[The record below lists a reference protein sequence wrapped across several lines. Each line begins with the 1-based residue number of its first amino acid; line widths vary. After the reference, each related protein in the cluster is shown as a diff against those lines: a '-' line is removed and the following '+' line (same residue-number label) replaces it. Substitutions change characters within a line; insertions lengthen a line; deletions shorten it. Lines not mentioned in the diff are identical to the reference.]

1 MKINDAG
8 LRLIKEFE
16 GFRSMPYKLAGEK
29 YFTVGYGHYGPDVNG
44 SRIYSLEECNELLEK
59 DLKWFENKVSE
70 YDEDYHFNSNEFSAL
85 VSFAYNI
92 GSIDGLTNFGKR
104 SRAEI
109 RAKIPQYCQDS
120 LGHILE
126 GLHRRRL
133 AELKLFNT
141 PVDDDEDNKWL
152 YDSLAELNL

>member
-16 GFRSMPYKLAGEK
+16 GFRSKPYKLAGEK
-29 YFTVGYGHYGPDVNG
+29 YYTVGYGHYGPDVNG
-44 SRIYSLEECNELLEK
+44 SRFYSLEECNELLRK
-59 DLKWFENKVSE
+59 DLEWFEKKVSE
-70 YDEDYHFNSNEFSAL
+70 YNEVYHFNSNEFSAL

-104 SRAEI
+104 SRTEI
-109 RAKIPQYCQDS
+109 KAKLPQYCQDS

-126 GLHRRRL
+126 GLYRRRL
-133 AELKLFNT
+133 AELKLFMT
-141 PVDDDEDNKWL
+141 PVDEDNDNKWL
-152 YDSLAELNL
+152 YDSPAELNL